1 MKRFIII
8 SLLSAITLPILAC
21 AWIDNHNYYLFS
33 MYAKDDF
40 RDRVERICN
49 DNWKAYLGSTNEYF
63 WFDAEEVIKAA
74 QQKGDA
80 LMVSYVQNLQKYL
93 DCVDIEQRKQY
104 EWNYPTKEDLAAQKR
119 NLEAVNA
126 YAFSKLKT
134 KLRSQHALL
143 YMRCNMM
150 QGRHHANITFW
161 EQTASQ
167 YIETVYKD
175 MMKNIYAGAL
185 YKTGREAEAGELF
198 AEMGDY
204 TSLMTQFY
212 KKRSYLAISQHY
224 KQNPNSKALPFLL
237 QDFVNNAQEAEDLK
251 NGTFGGKLFIR
262 DINQQESWQMQQF
275 CELVVREGK
284 TETPIMWKSAKAWL
298 EYLSGKKKDALKDI
312 NAAMKMEGTERMKD
326 NARILKFYISAAQA
340 KHDDDFDNY
349 VAEELKWLKAK
360 QEEGFDLSYHAMDR
374 LSHQIIMPLYQD
386 KPEQQ
391 LALMLITGNEEY
403 ANRIDTMRVD
413 RLEKFLFYTNTPAK
427 SSFDKYLKAN
437 IHVNDSDLIELIGTK
452 YMRLAQW
459 DKAIQWLKDIPIDY
473 YNQNRTK
480 PYLYYSVVRQ
490 WNVEPWTKRQWVK
503 DSEIYDHDVKWWK
516 HRKLDFCKEMQM
528 MEGSLNVLKGKALE
542 QRYYNLATYYAQ
554 ANIKGDCWWLL
565 CNAKSVYDTIRVNE
579 VDFGARAVEYLQK
592 AATTSDIE
600 LKMKA
605 LFAMGYRELY
615 TASPNA
621 DAKLWFETRWS
632 SNPDDD
638 GYVTIYHRQAPQF
651 RAYQSLFSL
660 VENKRE
666 APQYISRC
674 DDFLQFRKY
683 YRTHK

>member
-1 MKRFIII
+1 
-8 SLLSAITLPILAC
+8 
-21 AWIDNHNYYLFS
+21 
-33 MYAKDDF
+33 
-40 RDRVERICN
+40 
-49 DNWKAYLGSTNEYF
+49 
-63 WFDAEEVIKAA
+63 
-74 QQKGDA
+74 
-80 LMVSYVQNLQKYL
+80 
-93 DCVDIEQRKQY
+93 
-104 EWNYPTKEDLAAQKR
+104 
-119 NLEAVNA
+119 
-126 YAFSKLKT
+126 
-134 KLRSQHALL
+134 
-143 YMRCNMM
+143 
-150 QGRHHANITFW
+150 
-161 EQTASQ
+161 
-167 YIETVYKD
+167 

-374 LSHQIIMPLYQD
+374 LSHQIITPLYQD

-565 CNAKSVYDTIRVNE
+565 YNAKSVYDTIRVNE
-579 VDFGARAVEYLQK
+579 VDFGAKAVEYLQK
-592 AATTSDIE
+592 AATTSDTE

-666 APQYISRC
+666 TPQYISRC